1 VLARKMPISN
11 ANPTPPSQNREEAM
25 RRAMEELDESNKR
38 RAHHARREKKDDILQ
53 APNVKPTVA
62 PNWEEK
68 EAQMPAPP
76 ARRARGAASSPQAG
90 QLSRG
95 AQKR

>member
-1 VLARKMPISN
+1 MAVSLL
-11 ANPTPPSQNREEAM
+11 TDL

-38 RAHHARREKKDDILQ
+38 RAYHARPEKKYDILQ
-53 APNVKPTVA
+53 DPAGPQRQAYGRSEFGGEVG
-62 PNWEEK
+62 
-68 EAQMPAPP
+68 QMPDPP

-95 AQKR
+95 ARKR